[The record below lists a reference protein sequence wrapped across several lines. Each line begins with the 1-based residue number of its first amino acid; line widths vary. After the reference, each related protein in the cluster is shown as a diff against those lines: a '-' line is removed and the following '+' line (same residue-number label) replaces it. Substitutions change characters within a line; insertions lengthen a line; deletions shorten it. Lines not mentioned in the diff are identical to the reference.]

1 MQFTIQNHCSYKKK
15 ENKELKP
22 FGSPPRRK
30 KITTKK
36 YIRRDLYINNN
47 FAFGFFLIPDTWV
60 FSHN

>member
-15 ENKELKP
+15 KIRSLNRSVRHLE
-22 FGSPPRRK
+22 GK